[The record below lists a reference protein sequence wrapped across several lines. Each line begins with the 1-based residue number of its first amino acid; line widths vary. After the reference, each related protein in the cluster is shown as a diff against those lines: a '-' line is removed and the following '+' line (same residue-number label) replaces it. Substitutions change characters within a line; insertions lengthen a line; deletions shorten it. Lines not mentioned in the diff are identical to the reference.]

1 MWPIVWLKFYK
12 MGRHESENITF
23 SVLGSA
29 QNLSKHALGGQSAG
43 GRGRGKDF
51 FDPSI
56 GGVGGEF
63 LPW

>member
-12 MGRHESENITF
+12 MGRHKSENITF

-43 GRGRGKDF
+43 GEGRGKAS
-51 FDPSI
+51 FDNI
-56 GGVGGEF
+56 GGVVGEF